1 MPRLSKN
8 QKVRR
13 DTQKLLDEIKS
24 KLNPRTFTSLKG
36 DIQEKRIDAV
46 KRIADKLKT
55 LKSSTETGITKKTFS
70 KSVQEVKQKATTRI
84 QKAFI
89 KRNTEVLTNSKCE

>member
-1 MPRLSKN
+1 MENIKLIPKKKSFDNINKMPRLSKN

-55 LKSSTETGITKKTFS
+55 LKDSLPKLVLLKKHLANQFKT
-70 KSVQEVKQKATTRI
+70 
-84 QKAFI
+84 
-89 KRNTEVLTNSKCE
+89 

>member
-1 MPRLSKN
+1 MENIKLNPKIKSFDNINKMPRLSKN

-13 DTQKLLDEIKS
+13 DTLKLLDEIKS
-24 KLNPRTFTSLKG
+24 KLNPRTFTALKG

-55 LKSSTETGITKKTFS
+55 LKVLLKLVLLKKHLANQFR
-70 KSVQEVKQKATTRI
+70 K
-84 QKAFI
+84 
-89 KRNTEVLTNSKCE
+89 